1 MKQILIIP
9 SIQNIDESLEI
20 AEKYNLGFEYND
32 FFTPKVLDDAEKKNE
47 IILKYKS
54 HKLPEY
60 TTSHGDFFDV
70 TIFSSD
76 KHIREISE
84 MRIIQSIET
93 ALEIG
98 AKAVIFHTN
107 HNPFLK
113 QPWYISG
120 WLCDNVNFFS
130 EQLEKYPHLNIYI
143 ENMFDTSPDM
153 LFMLAEQLCIYDNFG
168 VCLDYA
174 HASISPTPIN
184 EWIEKLHKYVKHLH
198 INDNDLISDLHL
210 AVGDGKIDWNLFKN
224 YYDAYFS
231 NTSMLIETTPLK
243 YQLRSI
249 EKLIELNIL

>member
-9 SIQNIDESLEI
+9 SLENINQSLDI
-20 AEKYNLGFEYND
+20 AEKYGLGFEYND
-32 FFTPKVLDDAEKKNE
+32 FFTPTILDDTSKKE
-47 IILKYKS
+47 AIISEYKS
-54 HKLPEY
+54 HKLPDY
-60 TTSHGDFFDV
+60 TTTHGDFFDV

-76 KHIREISE
+76 KLIREISE

-93 ALEIG
+93 ALEIN
-98 AKAVIFHTN
+98 AKAVVFHTN

-113 QPWYISG
+113 QPLYIGG
-120 WLCDNVNFFS
+120 WLNDNVNFFS
-130 EQLEKYPHLNIYI
+130 EQLEKYPQLNIYI

-174 HASISPTPIN
+174 HAAISPTPIN

-210 AVGDGKIDWNLFKN
+210 ALGDGKIDWNLFKQ
-224 YYDAYFS
+224 YYTAYFS
-231 NTSMLIETTPLK
+231 DISMLIETTPLN
-243 YQLRSI
+243 YQMRSI
-249 EKLIELNIL
+249 NKLIELGIL

>member
-1 MKQILIIP
+1 
-9 SIQNIDESLEI
+9 
-20 AEKYNLGFEYND
+20 
-32 FFTPKVLDDAEKKNE
+32 
-47 IILKYKS
+47 
-54 HKLPEY
+54 
-60 TTSHGDFFDV
+60 
-70 TIFSSD
+70 
-76 KHIREISE
+76 
-84 MRIIQSIET
+84 
-93 ALEIG
+93 
-98 AKAVIFHTN
+98 
-107 HNPFLK
+107 
-113 QPWYISG
+113 
-120 WLCDNVNFFS
+120 
-130 EQLEKYPHLNIYI
+130 
-143 ENMFDTSPDM
+143 
-153 LFMLAEQLCIYDNFG
+153 MLAEQLCIYDNFG